1 MCQFFQILLIYIQW
15 IDLLVFLFGLQ
26 VLLIFIV
33 CFSLNLLQQVS
44 LLIFIWFFQIM
55 WQMLYSFVLLIFFC
69 LFFWLWKR
77 YLRILGVEIDFF
89 FSYLIFFFF
98 RLLQKWLQICVLVI
112 LWLVIIQL
120 VFFRQIKLGDLVQLI
135 FLGLRFLQI
144 I

>member
-120 VFFRQIKLGDLVQLI
+120 VFFRQVKLGDLVQLI